1 MQTVQHFCASN
12 ADSTALLRLR
22 TTKVLYCM
30 LILRLKCRQYSTF
43 APSDDKSA
51 VLYANFAPEMQ
62 TVQHFCASKPPP
74 EPSETPGYCRGT
86 KIDAFPIFW
95 KLGNFLRPIN
105 ASSASMKEAKA
116 KGHLPYWI
124 ALRLLPCLVQLSED
138 PGGGRGGTVG
148 GGDDGSEDDYHW
160 QTFVKAFRLEPAWG
174 LCCGSL
180 GPPPTK
186 MMMMM
191 MCSCRSPSW
200 KPMTAMIHEGHEILS
215 NGNHCCC
222 RC

>member
-30 LILRLKCRQYSTF
+30 LIVRLKCRQYSTF

-124 ALRLLPCLVQLSED
+124 ALRLLPCLVQLGSD
-138 PGGGRGGTVG
+138 LVPLRSIYTNSRSTASRLLLVVGSTGTSRHKQPRV
-148 GGDDGSEDDYHW
+148 
-160 QTFVKAFRLEPAWG
+160 V
-174 LCCGSL
+174 
-180 GPPPTK
+180 
-186 MMMMM
+186 
-191 MCSCRSPSW
+191 
-200 KPMTAMIHEGHEILS
+200 
-215 NGNHCCC
+215 
-222 RC
+222 